1 MKVLVKSL
9 EELELEYGIEK
20 FEDHYIVS
28 KGIIYP
34 DMLNNLLGKIVEAT
48 YDKKSDSYV
57 VDGWYLH
64 PNFIKGEVIGY
75 TIKRLS
81 DGKKCTFSF

>member
-1 MKVLVKSL
+1 MKVLLKSL
-9 EELELEYGIEK
+9 KELEEEYGLEK
-20 FEDHYIVS
+20 FENIYVVS

-34 DMLNNLLGKIVEAT
+34 DMINLLGKVVEAR

-57 VDGWYLH
+57 IDGWYFD
-64 PNFIKGEVIGY
+64 PNIIKGEVIGY

-81 DGKKCTFSF
+81 DGKKCTFSI